1 MDDKFD
7 SHMSL
12 QQESFLKPRQQDISK
27 KHGKMRT
34 KFDRLV
40 IAVHLL
46 NTYCGAFQDAK
57 GQAAFDME
65 GTWGQDVDPAA
76 QVPLSVVEMTYLL
89 CEHFEKIWDYLD
101 FARVGHTLPP
111 EVLESA
117 DSQQAIAPPA
127 ENSHKQLIAFLK
139 SVCGRC
145 WKDEDL
151 DFFLSFDIPT
161 LLAGLQSTEYQ
172 DAGITAAV
180 VKATMEYILTH
191 KDRWFQ
197 YASSSAISRALWRLV
212 GNAVKDKGLV
222 MYVAC
227 VAAKLLAALG
237 LGAVVRTVK
246 VPGGGNPNWWFVAKK
261 ISAHDHGLLNVFG
274 IHDGSTPS
282 LKALTDRNASEL
294 VMPTRAPPEVQ
305 WGVAQRQT
313 CADVLKYVGIALPGG
328 GLRQSQMQHEWHLL
342 QALPCR
348 SPRLHRH
355 MRRGLARQHR
365 SKPQGRRPPLRMAIQ
380 HQRPSLQFQQRTL
393 RATFLM
399 ASRPHK

>member
-1 MDDKFD
+1 
-7 SHMSL
+7 MSL

-46 NTYCGAFQDAK
+46 NTYCGAFEDAK

-76 QVPLSVVEMTYLL
+76 QVPLPVVQMTYLL

-117 DSQQAIAPPA
+117 DSQQAIAAPA

-151 DFFLSFDIPT
+151 DFFLSLDIPT

-246 VPGGGNPNWWFVAKK
+246 VPGGGNPNWWFVAKQ

-328 GLRQSQMQHEWHLL
+328 AAAVANAARV
-342 QALPCR
+342 AL
-348 SPRLHRH
+348 
-355 MRRGLARQHR
+355 A
-365 SKPQGRRPPLRMAIQ
+365 AI
-380 HQRPSLQFQQRTL
+380 PSLPQPSAASAHAAGLGAAASQQAPGQAASSANGDPAPAALAAIPAAHPAGDIPDGFAPTQV
-393 RATFLM
+393 ATNFGEV
-399 ASRPHK
+399 